1 VISFLSSLPSVLL
14 LLLIFSAMLFSSG
27 CGGQS
32 SGDGDNMLLVTGDI
46 SFEEGGP
53 PFDDTTVVVRIEDVS
68 RADAASIVVAEQTI
82 QNVSSSDQ
90 PIPFRVSGEP
100 LEPRKS
106 YTVSVHVDVDGDG
119 EVSVGDYIT
128 TESYPIASA
137 EEPPHLAVLVRWV
150 R

>member
-1 VISFLSSLPSVLL
+1 MIRFRSGPSRIGL
-14 LLLIFSAMLFSSG
+14 LLLIVSATLFSTG

-32 SGDGDNMLLVTGDI
+32 SDDGDDMLLVTGDI

-53 PFDDTTVVVRIEDVS
+53 SFDDATVFVRLEDVS
-68 RADAASIVVAEQTI
+68 RADAASIVIAEQTI

-90 PIPFRVSGEP
+90 PIRFRLSGEP
-100 LEPRKS
+100 LTERMS

-119 EVSVGDYIT
+119 QLTVGDYIT
-128 TESYPIASA
+128 MQSYPIVPA
-137 EEPPHLAVLVRWV
+137 EEAPNVAVLVGRI